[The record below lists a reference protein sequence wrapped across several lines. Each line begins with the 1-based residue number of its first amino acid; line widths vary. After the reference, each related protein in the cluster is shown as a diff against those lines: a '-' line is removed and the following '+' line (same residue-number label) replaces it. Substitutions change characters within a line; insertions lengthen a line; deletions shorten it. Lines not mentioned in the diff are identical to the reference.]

1 MVGIGT
7 ALVLLGLWALV
18 LRWRRRDYATA
29 RWFLRAAAASGIAAV
44 IALEAGWI
52 VTEVGRQP
60 WVVYRFLLTADAV
73 TRAPGVQ
80 TTFVT
85 VVVLYTVLGVA
96 TVIALQA
103 LPASLGR
110 PGCCRRRPSLRRRP
124 GGSGA
129 VRTAPLVGRPRP
141 MTALQATAIVLW
153 LGLTAYAVFGG
164 ADFGAG
170 FWDLAAGGTE
180 RGLRPRA
187 LIADA
192 IGPVWEANHT
202 WLIFDLVILWTAFPA
217 AFAAIMSTLFV
228 PLSLAALGIVLRG
241 AAFAFR
247 PVATGLTGRRLA
259 GAVFAISSVV
269 TPFFLGAA
277 GGAIASGRVPVGN
290 AAGDPW
296 TSWLTPTSFLVGVLA
311 VATCAY
317 LAAVFLVADARR
329 QSGTE
334 LVALLPPAGD
344 GRRDRRRRAGDR
356 RDRSSSGSTP
366 RSSPTSSPAAAGHS
380 SSPRG

>member
-1 MVGIGT
+1 
-7 ALVLLGLWALV
+7 
-18 LRWRRRDYATA
+18 
-29 RWFLRAAAASGIAAV
+29 
-44 IALEAGWI
+44 
-52 VTEVGRQP
+52 
-60 WVVYRFLLTADAV
+60 
-73 TRAPGVQ
+73 
-80 TTFVT
+80 
-85 VVVLYTVLGVA
+85 
-96 TVIALQA
+96 
-103 LPASLGR
+103 
-110 PGCCRRRPSLRRRP
+110 
-124 GGSGA
+124 
-129 VRTAPLVGRPRP
+129 

-202 WLIFDLVILWTAFPA
+202 WLIFDLVILSTAFPP

-247 PVATGLTGRRLA
+247 PVAPGLASRRAA
-259 GAVFAISSVV
+259 GAVFALSSVI
-269 TPFFLGAA
+269 TPFFLGTA
-277 GGAIASGRVPVGN
+277 GGAIASGRVPSGN

-296 TSWLTPTSFLVGVLA
+296 TSWLNPTSMLIGLLA
-311 VATCAY
+311 ISTCAY

-329 QSGTE
+329 SDDPGLVVYFLRRATLAAVVTGGLAVVGIGVLKLDAPILAE
-334 LVALLPPAGD
+334 GLTRRGWPLVAASAVLGSGALLLLRRAAPRGTRALAIGAVVAVVWGWGFAQYPDILPGALSLADAAAPAGTLS
-344 GRRDRRRRAGDR
+344 ALFVVF
-356 RDRSSSGSTP
+356 T
-366 RSSPTSSPAAAGHS
+366 AAALVIAPSLALLYSLDQRSRLDGHGLGTDIG
-380 SSPRG
+380 PGPHG